1 MTDSNRKVIVP
12 DTNIFLHDSDSI
24 FAFPGQI
31 LMIPLEVIEEI
42 DDQKRRGD
50 EVGRH
55 ARRTSRLLDELRA
68 RGSLSEG
75 VDLDNGCTVRV
86 AFGDKRMECLPPSL
100 RNNKEDNRILAT
112 ALSIQDKYPDN
123 QVVFMSKDIN
133 MRIKAD
139 TIGLTSMD
147 YEEDK
152 IDLEELYMGYDE
164 IEIDAADF
172 KRLKDKGSLPLD
184 VFKDFTVN
192 QIAVATS
199 GGNTAYLR
207 IDAEA
212 KAAVPLK
219 VTLDDVIAGIK
230 PLNPE
235 QLFAFELL
243 LDPRI
248 DLVTLNGKAGTG
260 KTLLALAAGV
270 RQVLEDSLYQKL
282 LVSRPIIP
290 MGKEMGFLPGGVEEK
305 LDPWMTPLYDN
316 FEIIFSVE
324 GRKNDRDKRHIKE
337 IISGSNL
344 IQIEAL
350 SYIRGRSLPNQY
362 MVVDEA
368 QNLSPLEVKTI
379 ITRAG
384 KGTKI
389 VLTGDPYQIDHP
401 YLDQNSNGLNYAVE
415 RFKNSPLAGHVTLV
429 KGERSEL
436 AETAA
441 QLL

>member
-1 MTDSNRKVIVP
+1 MTENHRKIMVP
-12 DTNIFLHDSDSI
+12 DTNVFLHDSDSI
-24 FAFPGQI
+24 FAFPKQI
-31 LMIPLEVIEEI
+31 LIIPLEVIEEI
-42 DDQKRRGD
+42 DDQKRRSD

-55 ARRTSRLLDELRA
+55 ARRTSRILDELRVK
-68 RGSLSEG
+68 GSLSDG

-86 AFGDKRMECLPPSL
+86 AIGTKRIDCLPASL

-112 ALSIQDKYPDN
+112 ALCIKEQYPDN
-123 QVVFMSKDIN
+123 ELFFMSKDIN

-139 TIGLTSMD
+139 IIGLKSMD
-147 YEEDK
+147 YEADK
-152 IDLEELYMGYDE
+152 IELEELYMGYKD
-164 IEIDAADF
+164 IEIPAADF
-172 KRLKDKGSLPLD
+172 DAFTSRGQLPLD
-184 VFKDFTVN
+184 LFGDFTVN
-192 QIAVATS
+192 EFAILKCGGKTAYARMDPALNAAVALKAQM
-199 GGNTAYLR
+199 G
-207 IDAEA
+207 EA
-212 KAAVPLK
+212 V
-219 VTLDDVIAGIK
+219 AGIS
-230 PLNPE
+230 PLNRE

-243 LDPRI
+243 LNPDI

-260 KTLLALAAGV
+260 KTLVALAAGV
-270 RQVLEDSLYQKL
+270 RQVLEDTLYQKL
-282 LVSRPIIP
+282 LVSRPIVP
-290 MGKEMGFLPGGVEEK
+290 MGKEMGFLPGGIEEK

-316 FEIIFSVE
+316 FEIIFSVDA
-324 GRKNDRDKRHIKE
+324 RKSDKDKRHVKE
-337 IISGSNL
+337 IISNSNL
-344 IQIEAL
+344 IQVEAL
-350 SYIRGRSLPNQY
+350 TYIRGRSLPNQY

-415 RFKNSPLAGHVTLV
+415 RFKQSALAGHVTLV